1 MNGMKQVSGLV
12 ERVSPVERTTLDL
25 WSFQTAILQ
34 GSPET
39 QEGQERREKGEK
51 KKPFAQKQ
59 HL

>member
-1 MNGMKQVSGLV
+1 MNGMKPVSGLA
-12 ERVSPVERTTLDL
+12 ETASPMERTTLDI

-39 QEGQERREKGEK
+39 QEGQERREKG